1 MTSHI
6 FAFHPG
12 STINESLA
20 IQHPGNWCSKIFWF
34 LQRNSAQ
41 ISLQQRHCSEW
52 KHQSRS
58 QKLHSPCTIDKEV
71 PWKLSKQKPMKSCTS
86 IFGDPQKWPWDP
98 VRPATCTPVSN
109 GWLEV
114 EKKHPGINSSNEI
127 CSGMTL
133 KQLGLHCHTIT
144 ATAPQEKRINI
155 NIHVND
161 KFETWNCRTHPF
173 LWRFHGRA
181 SRLCKWVSANFLTK
195 HPEESTI
202 SRKSG
207 KCGNA
212 AVKPSMFVELKRMD
226 FIVIPGH
233 GWVEMLGIQPGDY
246 QVKLLQ
252 RLISD

>member
-114 EKKHPGINSSNEI
+114 EKNIQESTRPMKYAVEWRWSNLDSTVTPSLPLPHKKNVSTSTFMWMTNLKPGIVGHIRFFEGFMDGPQDFANGSQPTFWPSILKNPLSLE
-127 CSGMTL
+127 SLENVGTL
-133 KQLGLHCHTIT
+133 
-144 ATAPQEKRINI
+144 P
-155 NIHVND
+155 
-161 KFETWNCRTHPF
+161 
-173 LWRFHGRA
+173 
-181 SRLCKWVSANFLTK
+181 
-195 HPEESTI
+195 
-202 SRKSG
+202 
-207 KCGNA
+207 
-212 AVKPSMFVELKRMD
+212 
-226 FIVIPGH
+226 
-233 GWVEMLGIQPGDY
+233 
-246 QVKLLQ
+246 
-252 RLISD
+252 